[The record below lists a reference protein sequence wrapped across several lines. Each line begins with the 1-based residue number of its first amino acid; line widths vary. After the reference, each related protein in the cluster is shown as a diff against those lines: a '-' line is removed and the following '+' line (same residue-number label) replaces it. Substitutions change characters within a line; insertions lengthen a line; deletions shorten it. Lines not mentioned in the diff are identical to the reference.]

1 MAEKKLGRVIGVRFP
16 EGHLIWTYPEGQRAN
31 QVRELVDL
39 ALAGRINI
47 PYVGEFIKELKE
59 IKNQLA
65 AIREAF
71 SRLEERL
78 DTIEAVSPKQPEPLP
93 KVTIDP
99 AAFMEI

>member
-1 MAEKKLGRVIGVRFP
+1 MAERKLGRVIGVRFP
-16 EGHLIWTYPEGQRAN
+16 DGHLIWTYPEGQRAN

-65 AIREAF
+65 TIREDL

-78 DTIEAVSPKQPEPLP
+78 DTIEAVSPKRPEPP
-93 KVTIDP
+93 SQVRIDT
-99 AAFMEI
+99 AAFMDL